1 MNDTPFYTS
10 ISSYYDQIFPL
21 NQAQIHF
28 VNKFLSGCEDAEVLD
43 IGCGSG
49 SLALALSQQNTR
61 VQAID
66 FDPEMIALA
75 EIKKKKAAF
84 DLLPEFHQ
92 MDMLQIDQHFEE
104 GQFDA
109 VLCFGNTLVHLSS
122 METIG
127 SFIHSVAKVLKPGGR
142 ALFQLLH
149 YENILNKLI
158 DTLPIIENEAI
169 RFERHYRFSGSPK
182 IMFQTKLV
190 IKSTGQEVNNSI
202 PLFAINKQELTS
214 LLIQTGLKDISFFG
228 NFKGDPLQANSIPL
242 VLSCIK

>member
-1 MNDTPFYTS
+1 MKHPTFYTS
-10 ISSYYDQIFPL
+10 ISTYYDHIFPL
-21 NQAQIHF
+21 NQAQVHF
-28 VNKFLSGCEDAEVLD
+28 VNKFLSGCEHPEVLD

-49 SLALALSQQNTR
+49 SLALAMAQQNTR

-75 EIKKKKAAF
+75 EAKKQKATTNR
-84 DLLPEFHQ
+84 LPVFKQ

-104 GQFDA
+104 GRFDA

-122 METIG
+122 MEAIG
-127 SFIHSVAKVLKPGGR
+127 SFIRSVAKVLKPGGR

-158 DTLPIIENEAI
+158 DTLPLIENEVI

-182 IMFQTKLV
+182 ILFETKLT
-190 IKSTGQEVNNSI
+190 IKSTGQEIENSI

-214 LLIQTGLKDISFFG
+214 LLIQAGLKDISFFG

-242 VLSCIK
+242 VLSCVK